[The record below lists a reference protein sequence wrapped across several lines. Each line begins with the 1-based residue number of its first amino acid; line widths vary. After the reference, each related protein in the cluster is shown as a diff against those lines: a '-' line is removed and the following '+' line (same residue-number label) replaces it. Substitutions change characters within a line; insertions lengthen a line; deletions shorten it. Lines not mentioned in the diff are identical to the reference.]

1 MSDAVIVAILA
12 FAGTSLGTVIGALV
26 SSKVT
31 DLRLRNLETQV
42 KEIAKKQDDYITL
55 DKRLLTLEI
64 KYNEREGD

>member
-1 MSDAVIVAILA
+1 MSETLIVALLA
-12 FAGTSLGTVIGALV
+12 FGGTALGTVVGAIV

-31 DLRLRNLETQV
+31 DLRLKNLETQV

-64 KYNEREGD
+64 KFNEKEGD

>member
-31 DLRLRNLETQV
+31 NLRLRNLETQV

>member
-1 MSDAVIVAILA
+1 MSDSVIVAVLA

>member
-1 MSDAVIVAILA
+1 MSDSVIVALLA